1 MSTNLTTDSEL
12 NSILEI
18 IRRVGGPQNCSPDA
32 DFYDAGLTS
41 VLALPL
47 LLDLESEFNV
57 CIPDERFLGA
67 RSARALQQLILE
79 LRNQ

>member
-1 MSTNLTTDSEL
+1 MEMTDVDLE
-12 NSILEI
+12 SIIQI
-18 IRRVGGPQNCSPDA
+18 IQRVGGLTTCAPDD

-57 CIPDERFLGA
+57 SIPDERFLAA
-67 RSARALQQLILE
+67 RSARALQQMIAD

>member
-1 MSTNLTTDSEL
+1 MTEITDTDLE
-12 NSILEI
+12 SILAI
-18 IRRVGGPQNCSPDA
+18 IQRVGGLKNCSPDD

-47 LLDLESEFNV
+47 LLDLESEFAV
-57 CIPDERFLGA
+57 SIPDEQFLAA
-67 RSARALQQLILE
+67 RSARALQQMIAD